1 MTSIGFAHS
10 GAATGPRTSLSPGG
24 SELRHARPPIECRQQ
39 PARCVTH
46 AARAAAAAIAT
57 LALLFV
63 LSPAVAQSALEQC
76 WSPEALAARADEKA
90 PRRGAPGHAQRIP
103 DIKLSPYQPVS
114 PALHGSIR
122 RVALPPG
129 KKLIAL
135 TFDLCEQPGEIAGYD
150 GAIVDYLRASN
161 VRATFFAGG
170 KWLLTH
176 TERSQQLIADPRFE
190 VGSHGWAH
198 MNVRGL
204 SAGPLAGELRGPQ
217 AAYEATRARLAQRQ
231 CAAPGVSRIPPRI
244 SLYRFPYGA
253 CSAEALGATA
263 ASGLLAVQW
272 DISTGDPDPNQSAS
286 AIAAAVLRHVKPGSI
301 VLMHAN
307 GRGHNTAAALP
318 LLIPKL
324 KVLGYQMVTV
334 SELLAAGRPEI
345 AQTCYDAKP
354 GDTDRY
360 DRLFAFRTEAR
371 RAP

>member
-1 MTSIGFAHS
+1 MISIGNA
-10 GAATGPRTSLSPGG
+10 R
-24 SELRHARPPIECRQQ
+24 SES
-39 PARCVTH
+39 
-46 AARAAAAAIAT
+46 ARASGVGLLSHRGTSPPLLSAVAALLLSLLDPAIAH
-57 LALLFV
+57 
-63 LSPAVAQSALEQC
+63 AQTVLEQC
-76 WSPEALAARADEKA
+76 WAPAALTARPEEIA
-90 PRRGAPGHAQRIP
+90 PRRGARGHAQRIP
-103 DIKLSPYQPVS
+103 DIKLQPFAPVTANLS
-114 PALHGSIR
+114 GSIR
-122 RVALPPG
+122 RVVLPPG

-150 GAIVDYLRASN
+150 GPIVDYLRAHN

-176 TERSQQLIADPRFE
+176 PERSEQLMADSRFE
-190 VGSHGWAH
+190 IGSHGWAH

-204 SAGPLAGELRGPQ
+204 SGLALADELRGPQ

-231 CAAPGVSRIPPRI
+231 CAAPALARIPSRI

-253 CSAEALGATA
+253 CNAGALGATA
-263 ASGLLAVQW
+263 SSGLLAVQW
-272 DISTGDPDPNQSAS
+272 DVSTGDPDPNQSAA
-286 AIAAAVLRHVKPGSI
+286 AIAAAVSRQARPGSI

-324 KVLGYQMVTV
+324 RAQGYQMVTV

-345 AQTCYDAKP
+345 ASTCFDAKP

-371 RAP
+371 RGP